1 MKEKRGAYRRQWDMP
16 KAGGLTGAVRLLG
29 EMIMARL
36 SFVAI
41 IACCVLAG
49 PSSARPQPTKI
60 TVSYSADT
68 PANLPAFVGKDAGIF
83 SKNGLDVQ
91 LVRIAGN
98 IAVMALIAGESP
110 IGQVGG
116 AAVVASSLAGS
127 DAVVIASGVVAT
139 DFVLVSQKEI
149 KTARQLKGG
158 ILGVSNLS
166 GSAMLATQF
175 ALRKLGLDP
184 NKDVSIVVI
193 GQASDR
199 FTALRTGRIQA
210 TLLTAP
216 HWITAE
222 REGFGILTDVGELPF
237 PFNTI
242 STTKRF
248 IRDNPE
254 TVKRFIRS
262 HIEAVHLLKTD
273 RDTGMKVL
281 AKYLRQKQDR
291 DILQRTYD
299 QSVTDAI
306 LPRKQYPDLAG
317 IKTVLDLIGDSKAA
331 KARPE
336 QFVDMRFIKELDE
349 AGYIDNLYKR

>member
-1 MKEKRGAYRRQWDMP
+1 MLIDP
-16 KAGGLTGAVRLLG
+16 ST
-29 EMIMARL
+29 AR
-36 SFVAI
+36 A
-41 IACCVLAG
+41 
-49 PSSARPQPTKI
+49 QPTKI

-110 IGQVGG
+110 ISQVGG
-116 AAVVASSLAGS
+116 AAVVASGLAGS

-139 DFVLVSQKEI
+139 DFVFVSQKDI
-149 KTARQLKGG
+149 KAARQLKGG
-158 ILGVSNLS
+158 VLGVSTLS
-166 GSAMLATQF
+166 GSAMMATQF

-210 TLLTAP
+210 TLLTPP
-216 HWITAE
+216 HWIIAE
-222 REGFGILTDVGELPF
+222 REGFSILTDVLELPF

-242 STTKRF
+242 STTHRF
-248 IRDNPE
+248 IRDNPDI
-254 TVKRFIRS
+254 VKRFVRS

-273 RDTGMKVL
+273 RDTGLKVL

-331 KARPE
+331 KAEPE
-336 QFVDMRFIKELDE
+336 QFVDVRFVKELD
-349 AGYIDNLYKR
+349 ATGYIDNLYKRLSKDR